1 MIRGRKSKGNIAMF
15 FPKRK
20 RICTKA
26 CGYPLFTPHSV
37 RSKVINGKKISY
49 SKIHRKILK
58 HFAETS
64 HRKHELTS
72 KVEKFP
78 NQKSV

>member
-1 MIRGRKSKGNIAMF
+1 MH
-15 FPKRK
+15 KRL
-20 RICTKA
+20 CF
-26 CGYPLFTPHSV
+26 PLFTPHSV
-37 RSKVINGKKISY
+37 RSKVINGKKISH
-49 SKIHRKILK
+49 SKIHGKILK